1 MAENSRIGSA
11 PITSFSAR
19 LSNAAYGASV
29 GLTTMPTRTGSARC
43 RVVVNQSVT
52 PAPKQPQSLGRI
64 SPMEHGFEAML
75 LILLDFGQT
84 VRPQFSEDVHFTPR
98 RQRP

>member
-1 MAENSRIGSA
+1 MVENSRIGSA

-43 RVVVNQSVT
+43 RVVVNQGVT
-52 PAPKQPQSLGRI
+52 PASKNSRSLGRI
-64 SPMEHGFEAML
+64 SPMDHGFEAML
-75 LILLDFGQT
+75 FVLLDLGHA
-84 VRPQFSEDVHFTPR
+84 VRP
-98 RQRP
+98 